1 MGRFRGPRGHAWGPH
16 VHGASDLLLEE
27 PSCCLNSAIIMT
39 PTPPR
44 RKIRWSPRGRQTFT
58 SMHQKAL
65 PVWLVLI
72 LLLGSP
78 TTPPMPTASAT
89 SIKWTPADDTKRDAN
104 ADSDKPNAATAPR
117 SQRYWDEHGIERPE
131 YAKTDAEVAQER
143 AVRYKEGLVSATE
156 TAGGK
161 LFLGAAILALIYGC
175 LVRAGKIVAFWDK
188 GSFRLGS
195 GGKSSASGR
204 RGASGNASFAVSSSS
219 AASREEEARNARLA
233 RFDMKQE

>member
-1 MGRFRGPRGHAWGPH
+1 MGRFRGPEAP
-16 VHGASDLLLEE
+16 A
-27 PSCCLNSAIIMT
+27 PSISALAHLFISCFTHSYYSYYCCLNSAIIMT

-44 RKIRWSPRGRQTFT
+44 RKIRWSLRGRQTFT
-58 SMHQKAL
+58 SMPQKAL

-72 LLLGSP
+72 LLFGSP

-117 SQRYWDEHGIERPE
+117 SQRYWDEHGIERPD
-131 YAKTDAEVAQER
+131 YAKTDAEVAQ
-143 AVRYKEGLVSATE
+143 EGLVSATE

-161 LFLGAAILALIYGC
+161 LFLGAAILAMIYGC
-175 LVRAGKIVAFWDK
+175 LVWAGEIVAFWDK

-195 GGKSSASGR
+195 GGKSSTSGR
-204 RGASGNASFAVSSSS
+204 RGASGYASFAVSSSS